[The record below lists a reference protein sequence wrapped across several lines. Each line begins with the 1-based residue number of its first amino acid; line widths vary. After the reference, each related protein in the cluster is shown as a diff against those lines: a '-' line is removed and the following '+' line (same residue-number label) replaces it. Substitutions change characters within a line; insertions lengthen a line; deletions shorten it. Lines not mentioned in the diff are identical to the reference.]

1 MISTDLI
8 LGALEATVAAARV
21 IPRDIEPDKRSK
33 FILGTFL
40 EELEVRLISDARL
53 CAESP
58 VAPVA
63 KTDALLR
70 SANSCKAVIKQMKI
84 EIGD

>member
-8 LGALEATVAAARV
+8 TRALEATVAASRV
-21 IPRDIEPDKRSK
+21 IPRDIEPDKRAK
-33 FILGTFL
+33 LVLGTFL
-40 EELEVRLISDARL
+40 EELELLLVSDARL

-58 VAPVA
+58 VAAVA

-70 SANSCKAVIKQMKI
+70 SANSCKAVVKQIKV